1 MRITTTSSWVAQH
14 FSSLSPT
21 STSRKYP
28 SLRLENKLIR
38 ESETKQKTLEEIAS
52 AFGDKV
58 VLVSDR
64 DIINEQAILEGKAG
78 FGHLESTSVP
88 VEGPR

>member
-1 MRITTTSSWVAQH
+1 MLT
-14 FSSLSPT
+14 
-21 STSRKYP
+21 
-28 SLRLENKLIR
+28 R
-38 ESETKQKTLEEIAS
+38 ESETKQKSLEEIAS

-64 DIINEQAILEGKAG
+64 DIIDEQAILEGKAG

-88 VEGPR
+88 VEGTR